1 MDLGIVVMLYK
12 ESGEIYSTDEWTN
25 KDVTVTAKYGEN
37 LTQNRKMTCTGINK
51 IDYEINGI
59 TNAIVKTN
67 NNTVTVTAEDIAG
80 NKIEKT
86 VTIDKIDKLKQNTF
100 IPT

>member
-51 IDYEINGI
+51 IDYE
-59 TNAIVKTN
+59 KT
-67 NNTVTVTAEDIAG
+67 
-80 NKIEKT
+80 
-86 VTIDKIDKLKQNTF
+86 
-100 IPT
+100 